1 MKIVIELPED
11 IAQALHEK
19 WGDLSQHAVQLIAVE
34 AYRSG
39 ILTPEQLH
47 RMLSLRT
54 RLEVTSFLKERGIH
68 VEYSQ
73 EDRDK
78 DLETLQRLPQP

>member
-1 MKIVIELPED
+1 MNIVIELPED
-11 IAQALHEK
+11 VAQALHEK
-19 WGDLSQHAVQLIAVE
+19 WGDLSEHAVQLIAVE

-47 RMLSLRT
+47 RMLSLKS
-54 RLEVTSFLKERGIH
+54 RLDVESFLKDRGIH
-68 VEYSQ
+68 IEYSK

-78 DLETLQRLPQP
+78 DLETLRRLPRP